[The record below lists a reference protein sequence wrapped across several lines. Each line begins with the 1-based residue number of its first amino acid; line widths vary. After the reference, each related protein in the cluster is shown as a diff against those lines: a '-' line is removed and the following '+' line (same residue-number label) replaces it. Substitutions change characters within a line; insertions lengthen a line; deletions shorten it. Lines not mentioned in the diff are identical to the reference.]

1 MSSKTQ
7 EPTTGKEHE
16 PMTFEDGHPIWNP
29 DGDEKRV
36 CQLTNALTPEQHL
49 VLKVLSEAPE
59 PISAGAWIARTQFT
73 NLVKVQF
80 RTEEIMCVEKFVEL
94 RESMLAEGLVAKD
107 QSGRYS
113 ATPLGRCVTLHLAT
127 NLYVDASRA
136 LEARGP
142 HLYCEKCG
150 YSEPVSL
157 DTDEGKNQVR

>member
-1 MSSKTQ
+1 M
-7 EPTTGKEHE
+7 TGKKQE

-36 CQLTNALTPEQHL
+36 CQLTTGLTSEQHL

-80 RTEEIMCVEKFVEL
+80 RTEEIMRVEQFVDL

-157 DTDEGKNQVR
+157 GTDEGKN